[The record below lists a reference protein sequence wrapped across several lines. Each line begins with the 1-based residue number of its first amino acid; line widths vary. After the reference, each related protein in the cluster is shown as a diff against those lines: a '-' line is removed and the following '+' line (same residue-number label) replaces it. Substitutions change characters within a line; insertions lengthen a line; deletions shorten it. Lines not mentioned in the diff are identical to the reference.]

1 VKRRLDWE
9 YVVIGILTTALVIG
23 AVFAAGKSLSNYKV
37 DALENEVQEMEV
49 DQRSQLLAYQ
59 LASESDPSCGAM
71 QEWVNETVRE
81 SQDLRKDVAQYENS
95 RKIKNSDYEVLKK
108 RYMNLLVQNIL
119 EVKRVEDS
127 CEKNYTEIIY
137 FYSDG
142 CQVCK
147 DQGSVLSHVSGNH
160 QDTIIYALDTSLNM
174 DTIRYLETKYGV
186 EEYPS
191 LVINEKLYSGF
202 MGKEGLREVV
212 ENSQHE

>member
-9 YVVIGILTTALVIG
+9 YVVIGILTTLLVVG
-23 AVFAAGKSLSNYKV
+23 AVFAAGKSLSKYKV

-137 FYSDG
+137 LYSND
-142 CQVCK
+142 CEVCK
-147 DQGSVLSHVSGNH
+147 DQGSVLSHVGGNH

-174 DTIRYLETKYGV
+174 DTIRYLETKYGI

-202 MGKEGLREVV
+202 IGKEDLRQIV
-212 ENSQHE
+212 ENS